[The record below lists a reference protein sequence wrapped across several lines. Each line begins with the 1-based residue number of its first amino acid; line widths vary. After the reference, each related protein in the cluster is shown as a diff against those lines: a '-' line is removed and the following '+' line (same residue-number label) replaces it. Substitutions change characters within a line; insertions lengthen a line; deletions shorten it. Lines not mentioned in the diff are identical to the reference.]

1 VIKKIINLIIALITI
16 LIVVGLIFSSSV
28 RSNLMAL
35 FDSLSNSGV
44 MGVAVAIWLIWSFW
58 GAPKTIVKI
67 YKAKGINSKFWEDD

>member
-1 VIKKIINLIIALITI
+1 
-16 LIVVGLIFSSSV
+16 
-28 RSNLMAL
+28 MAL

-58 GAPKTIVKI
+58 GVPKTIVKI